1 MYTVNCTA
9 QIEYVFDTSAKA
21 GLRKEFDEY
30 LYARES
36 VPQNL

>member
-1 MYTVNCTA
+1 MYTVKFTA

-30 LYARES
+30 LYTKES
-36 VPQNL
+36 VPQTL